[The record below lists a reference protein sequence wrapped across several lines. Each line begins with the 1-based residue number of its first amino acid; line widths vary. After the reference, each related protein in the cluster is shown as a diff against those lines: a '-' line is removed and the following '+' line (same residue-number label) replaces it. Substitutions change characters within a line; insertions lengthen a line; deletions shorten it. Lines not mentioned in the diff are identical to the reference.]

1 MIVIKRSL
9 DELERCNREFL
20 TTGEVI
26 EFLGISKSMFY
37 KSKDS
42 FPFRVEKVGKKMLVP
57 KREFIDFVKGRK
69 EED

>member
-1 MIVIKRSL
+1 MNRTL
-9 DELERCNREFL
+9 DELEKSCREFL

-57 KREFIDFVKGRK
+57 KREFIDFVKGSK
-69 EED
+69 EKD

>member
-1 MIVIKRSL
+1 MKRPL
-9 DELERCNREFL
+9 DEIEKSCREFL

-37 KSKDS
+37 KSVDT
-42 FPFRVEKVGKKMLVP
+42 FPFQVEKIGKKMLVP

-69 EED
+69 ENK

>member
-1 MIVIKRSL
+1 MKRSL

>member
-1 MIVIKRSL
+1 MKRSL

-69 EED
+69 ESK

>member
-1 MIVIKRSL
+1 MKRSL

-42 FPFRVEKVGKKMLVP
+42 FPFRVEKVGKKMFVP

>member
-1 MIVIKRSL
+1 MKRSL

-42 FPFRVEKVGKKMLVP
+42 FPFRVEKVGKKMFVP

-69 EED
+69 VVD